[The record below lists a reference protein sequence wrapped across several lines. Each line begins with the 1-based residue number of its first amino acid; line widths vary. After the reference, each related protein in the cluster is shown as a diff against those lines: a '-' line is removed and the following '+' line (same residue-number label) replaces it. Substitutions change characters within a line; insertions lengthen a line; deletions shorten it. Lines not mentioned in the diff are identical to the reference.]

1 MVFYQIFIQNQKQE
15 NYPPQIRS
23 KIFQNL
29 DLNKCKPKYNSKEQ
43 RKKPPNKQSYYVL
56 QIHFM
61 YSLTK
66 DRTH

>member
-29 DLNKCKPKYNSKEQ
+29 DLNKCKQKYNSKEQ
-43 RKKPPNKQSYYVL
+43 RKKSRINS
-56 QIHFM
+56 HTM
-61 YSLTK
+61 SC
-66 DRTH
+66 R